1 MKFFATVAMT
11 DPAFIVPMAQAAE
24 DAGYD
29 VIAVP
34 DSIAYPRT
42 SDSTYPYTPD
52 GSREFLENKP
62 MLEPLIAIATMAAAT
77 ERIRFV
83 TNVLK
88 LPVRHPVI
96 FAKEV
101 TTLAVLAGER
111 VALGVG
117 SSPWPD
123 DYEIVE
129 LPWARRGK
137 RFDECIDIV
146 RGLATGNYFEFEGE
160 HYRFPAIKLN
170 PTPDAPIPIL
180 IGGHGEANLNR
191 AARLGDGWLSAG
203 MSEEQLATTL
213 ARLNALREEHGRADV
228 PFEIHAI
235 SMDSF
240 TADGIKRLED
250 QGVTHTMGGFSSAN
264 PYSREPDTEPLQAK
278 LDALRAYADN
288 VIAKVR

>member
-1 MKFFATVAMT
+1 
-11 DPAFIVPMAQAAE
+11 
-24 DAGYD
+24 
-29 VIAVP
+29 
-34 DSIAYPRT
+34 
-42 SDSTYPYTPD
+42 
-52 GSREFLENKP
+52 
-62 MLEPLIAIATMAAAT
+62 MAAAT

-88 LPVRHPVI
+88 LPIRHPVI

-129 LPWARRGK
+129 LPWAGRGR
-137 RFDECIDIV
+137 RFDECIEIV
-146 RGLATGNYFEFEGE
+146 RGLTSGDYFAFDGE
-160 HYRFPAIKLN
+160 HYHFPAIKLN
-170 PTPDAPIPIL
+170 PTPAAPIPIL
-180 IGGHGEANLNR
+180 IGGHGEANLKR
-191 AARLGDGWLSAG
+191 AARLGDGWISAG
-203 MSEEQLATTL
+203 MSEDKLATTL
-213 ARLNALREEHGRADV
+213 TRLNELRDEHRRSGI
-228 PFEIHAI
+228 PFEVHAVTI
-235 SMDSF
+235 DSF

-250 QGVTHTMGGFSSAN
+250 QGVTHTMGGFSAAD